1 MSLVLNVE
9 ILGEFK
15 KLTAATQGAQTSLQ
29 KLQDGVGGIARG
41 IGRTVGAL
49 AVTLGFTS
57 IVQGFKDSVQ
67 AAEEAQVANDRID
80 AIAESMNEFGNRTAQ
95 VTKRIKEF
103 AEANALSVGVD
114 DEVIKAT
121 QAKLLTFRE
130 VAKTADTMGG
140 SFDRAT
146 IAALDMAA
154 AGFGEATSNATQLGK
169 ALNNPITGITALNR
183 AGIQF
188 TEDQKALIAS
198 LVESGNVLK
207 AQDIILTE
215 IEAQVGGT
223 SAATVTASER
233 MAIAFGEVQESIG
246 TVLMPA
252 MVGLSDWLVETVPKI
267 QAFFAELMDPTT
279 EVGKAWQN
287 LGKVFAST
295 TDQFNK
301 MLGVFGMSGIAF
313 KDVLD
318 FVTQLTAGFG
328 QLFFMVGRVAG
339 IIGALI
345 SLDIKKAFDL
355 ASAFGAD
362 YNAFV
367 RSQNMAI
374 NPPTRGPL
382 TPSQANP
389 VQNVT
394 INVNNSNIT
403 AQEIYDKI
411 RRLNKASGTAGGNFF
426 Q

>member
-15 KLTAATQGAQTSLQ
+15 KLTTATQGAQTSLQ
-29 KLQDGVGGIARG
+29 KLQDGVGSIAKG

-49 AVTLGFTS
+49 ALTLGFTS
-57 IVQGFKDSVQ
+57 IVQGFKDSVA
-67 AAEEAQVANDRID
+67 AAEEAAVANERID
-80 AIAESMNEFGNRTAQ
+80 AIALSMNEFGSQTAQ
-95 VTKRIKEF
+95 VTKRIKDF

-130 VAKTADTMGG
+130 LTKTADVMGG

-169 ALNNPITGITALNR
+169 ALNNPISGITALNR

-188 TEDQKALIAS
+188 TDDQKALIAS
-198 LVESGNVLK
+198 LVESGKTLQ

-215 IEAQVGGT
+215 IENQVGGT

-233 MAIAFGEVQESIG
+233 MSIAFGEVQESIG

-252 MVGLSDWLVETVPKI
+252 MEGISEWLVDTVPDI
-267 QAFFAELMDPTT
+267 QNFFSELMDPTT

-287 LGKVFAST
+287 LGAVFANT
-295 TDQFNK
+295 TEQFSK
-301 MLGVFGMSGIAF
+301 MLAVFGVSGIEF
-313 KDVLD
+313 KDVLN

-328 QLFFMVGRVAG
+328 QLFFMVGRVAD
-339 IIGALI
+339 IIGSLI
-345 SLDIKKAFDL
+345 TFNFQRAFDL
-355 ASAFGAD
+355 AMSFGD
-362 YNAFV
+362 DFGSLV
-367 RSQNMAI
+367 SSQNAAI
-374 NPPTRGPL
+374 MGNMSGPI
-382 TPSQANP
+382 TPVQADR

-394 INVNNSNIT
+394 INVNNGNIT
-403 AQEIYDKI
+403 AQEIADKI
-411 RRLNKASGTAGGNFF
+411 NRGNRSTGTNLIRTR
-426 Q
+426 

>member
-15 KLTAATQGAQTSLQ
+15 KLTTATQGAQTSLQ
-29 KLQDGVGGIARG
+29 KLQDGVGSIAKG

-49 AVTLGFTS
+49 ALTLGFTS
-57 IVQGFKDSVQ
+57 IVQGFKDSVA
-67 AAEEAQVANDRID
+67 AAEEAAVANERID
-80 AIAESMNEFGNRTAQ
+80 AIALSMNEFGSQTAQ
-95 VTKRIKEF
+95 VTKRIKDF

-130 VAKTADTMGG
+130 LTKTADVMGG

-169 ALNNPITGITALNR
+169 ALNNPISGITALNR

-188 TEDQKALIAS
+188 TDDQKALIAS
-198 LVESGNVLK
+198 LVESGKTLE

-215 IEAQVGGT
+215 IENQVGGT

-233 MAIAFGEVQESIG
+233 MSIAFGEVQESIG

-252 MVGLSDWLVETVPKI
+252 MEGISDWLVDTVPDI
-267 QAFFAELMDPTT
+267 QNFFSELMDPTT

-287 LGKVFAST
+287 LGAVFANT
-295 TDQFNK
+295 TEQFSK
-301 MLGVFGMSGIAF
+301 MLAVFGVSGIEF
-313 KDVLD
+313 KDVLN

-328 QLFFMVGRVAG
+328 QLFFMVGRVAD
-339 IIGALI
+339 IIGSLI
-345 SLDIKKAFDL
+345 TFNFQRAFDL
-355 ASAFGAD
+355 AMSFGD
-362 YNAFV
+362 DFGSLV
-367 RSQNMAI
+367 SSQNAAI
-374 NPPTRGPL
+374 MGNMSGPI
-382 TPSQANP
+382 TPVQADR

-394 INVNNSNIT
+394 INVNNGNIT
-403 AQEIYDKI
+403 AQEIADKI
-411 RRLNKASGTAGGNFF
+411 NRGNRSTGTNLIRTR
-426 Q
+426 

>member
-29 KLQDGVGGIARG
+29 KLQDGVGGIAKG

-80 AIAESMNEFGNRTAQ
+80 AIAESMNEFGNKTAQ
-95 VTKRIKEF
+95 VTKRIKDF

-130 VAKTADTMGG
+130 LTKTADVMGG

-146 IAALDMAA
+146 IAAIDMAA

-169 ALNNPITGITALNR
+169 ALNDPIAGITALNR

-188 TEDQKALIAS
+188 TDDQKALIAS
-198 LVESGNVLK
+198 LVESGNILQ
-207 AQDIILTE
+207 AQDMILSE
-215 IEAQVGGT
+215 IESQVGGT

-233 MAIAFGEVQESIG
+233 MSIAFGEVQESIG

-252 MVGLSDWLVETVPKI
+252 MEALSDWLVDTVPDI
-267 QAFFAELMDPTT
+267 QNFFKELMDPTT
-279 EVGKAWQN
+279 EVGEAWQN
-287 LGKVFAST
+287 LGAVFTST

-301 MLGVFGMSGIAF
+301 MLAVFGMSGIAF
-313 KDVLD
+313 KDVLN

-328 QLFFMVGRVAG
+328 QLFFFVGRVAE

-345 SLDIKKAFDL
+345 GLDIKRAFDL
-355 ASAFGAD
+355 SASFGTD

-367 RSQNMAI
+367 RSQNSALMSNAI
-374 NPPTRGPL
+374 TPNPVVADR
-382 TPSQANP
+382 

-394 INVNNSNIT
+394 INTYNSNIT
-403 AQEIYDKI
+403 AQEIADKI
-411 RRLNKASGTAGGNFF
+411 NRANRATGTTLIR
-426 Q
+426 

>member
-15 KLTAATQGAQTSLQ
+15 KLTTATQGAQTSLQ
-29 KLQDGVGGIARG
+29 KLQDGVGSIAKG

-67 AAEEAQVANDRID
+67 AAEEAAVANERID
-80 AIAESMNEFGNRTAQ
+80 AIAESMDEFGSRTAQ
-95 VTKRIKEF
+95 VTKRIKDF

-130 VAKTADTMGG
+130 LTKTADVMGG

-169 ALNNPITGITALNR
+169 ALNDPIAGITALNR

-188 TEDQKALIAS
+188 TDSQKALIKS
-198 LVESGNVLK
+198 LVESGDILK
-207 AQDIILTE
+207 AQDMILSE

-233 MAIAFGEVQESIG
+233 MSIAFGEVQEAIG

-252 MVGLSDWLVETVPKI
+252 MEGLSDWLVDTVPDI
-267 QAFFAELMDPTT
+267 QNFFAELMDPTT
-279 EVGKAWQN
+279 EVGKAWQD
-287 LGKVFAST
+287 LGAVFAST
-295 TDQFNK
+295 TAQFNK
-301 MLGVFGMSGIAF
+301 MLEVFGASGIEF
-313 KDVLD
+313 KDVLN
-318 FVTQLTAGFG
+318 FVTTLTAGFG
-328 QLFFMVGRVAG
+328 QLFFMVGRVAE
-339 IIGALI
+339 IIGAI
-345 SLDIKKAFDL
+345 ITLDFGKAFQL
-355 ASAFGAD
+355 ASNFGRD
-362 YNAFV
+362 YAGFV
-367 RSQNMAI
+367 SSQNAAI
-374 NPPTRGPL
+374 AGNT
-382 TPSQANP
+382 TIMNPSQADR

-394 INVNNSNIT
+394 INVNNGNVT
-403 AQEIYDKI
+403 AQEIADKI
-411 RRLNKASGTAGGNFF
+411 NRGNRSTGTNLIRGF
-426 Q
+426 

>member
-15 KLTAATQGAQTSLQ
+15 KLTTATQGAQSSLE
-29 KLQDGVGGIARG
+29 KLQNGVGSIAKG

-67 AAEEAQVANDRID
+67 AAEEAAVANERID
-80 AIAESMNEFGNRTAQ
+80 AIALSMDEFGSQTAK
-95 VTKRIKEF
+95 VTKRIKDF

-130 VAKTADTMGG
+130 LTKTADVMGG

-169 ALNNPITGITALNR
+169 ALNNPISGITALNR

-188 TEDQKALIAS
+188 TDDQKALIAS
-198 LVESGNVLK
+198 LVESGKTLE
-207 AQDIILTE
+207 AQDIILSE

-233 MAIAFGEVQESIG
+233 MSIAFGEVQESIG

-252 MVGLSDWLVETVPKI
+252 MEGISEWLVDTVPDI
-267 QAFFAELMDPTT
+267 QNFFSELMDPTT

-287 LGKVFAST
+287 LGAVFANT
-295 TDQFNK
+295 TEQFSK
-301 MLGVFGMSGIAF
+301 MLAVFGVSGIEF
-313 KDVLD
+313 KDVLN

-328 QLFFMVGRVAG
+328 QLFFMVGRVAD
-339 IIGALI
+339 IIGSLI
-345 SLDIKKAFDL
+345 TFNFQRAFDL
-355 ASAFGAD
+355 AMSFGD
-362 YNAFV
+362 DFGSLV
-367 RSQNMAI
+367 SSQNAAI
-374 NPPTRGPL
+374 MGNMSGPI
-382 TPSQANP
+382 TPVQADR

-394 INVNNSNIT
+394 INVNNGNIT
-403 AQEIYDKI
+403 AQEIADKI
-411 RRLNKASGTAGGNFF
+411 NRGNRSTGTNLIRAR
-426 Q
+426 

>member
-15 KLTAATQGAQTSLQ
+15 KLTTATQGAQSSLE
-29 KLQDGVGGIARG
+29 KLQNGVGSIAKG

-67 AAEEAQVANDRID
+67 AAEEAAVANERID
-80 AIAESMNEFGNRTAQ
+80 AIALSMDEFGSQTAK
-95 VTKRIKEF
+95 VTKRIKDF

-130 VAKTADTMGG
+130 LTKTADVMGG

-169 ALNNPITGITALNR
+169 ALNNPISGITALNR

-188 TEDQKALIAS
+188 TDDQKALIAS
-198 LVESGNVLK
+198 LVESGKTLE
-207 AQDIILTE
+207 AQDIILSE

-233 MAIAFGEVQESIG
+233 MSIAFGEVQESIG

-252 MVGLSDWLVETVPKI
+252 MEGISDWLVDTVPDI
-267 QAFFAELMDPTT
+267 QNFFSELMDPTT

-287 LGKVFAST
+287 LGAVFAST
-295 TDQFNK
+295 TEQFSK
-301 MLGVFGMSGIAF
+301 MLAVFGVSGIEF
-313 KDVLD
+313 KDVLN

-328 QLFFMVGRVAG
+328 QLFFMVGRVAD
-339 IIGALI
+339 IIGSLI
-345 SLDIKKAFDL
+345 TFNFQRAFDL
-355 ASAFGAD
+355 AMSFGD
-362 YNAFV
+362 DFGSLV
-367 RSQNMAI
+367 SSQNAAI
-374 NPPTRGPL
+374 MGNISNPL
-382 TPSQANP
+382 TPVQADR

-394 INVNNSNIT
+394 INVNNGNIT
-403 AQEIYDKI
+403 AQEIADKI
-411 RRLNKASGTAGGNFF
+411 NRGNRSTGTNLIRTN
-426 Q
+426 

>member
-15 KLTAATQGAQTSLQ
+15 KLTTATQGAQSSLER
-29 KLQDGVGGIARG
+29 LQSGVGSIAKG

-67 AAEEAQVANDRID
+67 AAEEAAVANERID
-80 AIAESMNEFGNRTAQ
+80 AIAESMNEFGNRTAI
-95 VTKRIKEF
+95 VTKRIKDFADSQEF
-103 AEANALSVGVD
+103 LVGVD
-114 DEVIKAT
+114 GDVIKAT

-130 VAKTADTMGG
+130 LTKTADVMGG

-169 ALNNPITGITALNR
+169 ALNNPIAGITALNR

-188 TEDQKALIAS
+188 TDDQKALIAS
-198 LVESGNVLK
+198 LVESGKTLQ

-215 IEAQVGGT
+215 IENQVGGT
-223 SAATVTASER
+223 AAATATASEK
-233 MAIAFGEVQESIG
+233 MTIAFGQVQESIG

-252 MVGLSDWLVETVPKI
+252 MEGLSGWLVETVPHV
-267 QAFFAELMDPTT
+267 QNFFSELMDPTT

-287 LGKVFAST
+287 LGAVFANT
-295 TDQFNK
+295 TEQFSK
-301 MLGVFGMSGIAF
+301 MLAVFGVSGIEF
-313 KDVLD
+313 KDVLN

-328 QLFFMVGRVAG
+328 QLFFMVGRVAD
-339 IIGALI
+339 IIASLI
-345 SLDIKKAFDL
+345 TFNFQRAFDL
-355 ASAFGAD
+355 AMSFGD
-362 YNAFV
+362 DFGSLV
-367 RSQNMAI
+367 SSQNAAI
-374 NPPTRGPL
+374 MGNMSGPI
-382 TPSQANP
+382 TPVQADR

-394 INVNNSNIT
+394 INVNNGNIT
-403 AQEIYDKI
+403 AQEIADKI
-411 RRLNKASGTAGGNFF
+411 NRGNRSTGTNLIRA

>member
-15 KLTAATQGAQTSLQ
+15 KLTTATQGAQSSLE
-29 KLQDGVGGIARG
+29 KLQNGVGSIAKG

-67 AAEEAQVANDRID
+67 AAEEAAVANERID
-80 AIAESMNEFGNRTAQ
+80 AIALSMDEFGNQTAK
-95 VTKRIKEF
+95 VTKRIKDF

-130 VAKTADTMGG
+130 LTKTADVMGG

-169 ALNNPITGITALNR
+169 ALNNPISGITALNR

-188 TEDQKALIAS
+188 TDDQKALIAS
-198 LVESGNVLK
+198 LVESGKTLE
-207 AQDIILTE
+207 AQDIILSE

-233 MAIAFGEVQESIG
+233 MSIAFGEVQESIG

-252 MVGLSDWLVETVPKI
+252 MEGISEWLVDTVPDI
-267 QAFFAELMDPTT
+267 QNFFSELMDPTT

-287 LGKVFAST
+287 LGAVFANT
-295 TDQFNK
+295 TEQFSK
-301 MLGVFGMSGIAF
+301 MLAVFGVSGIEF
-313 KDVLD
+313 KDVLN

-328 QLFFMVGRVAG
+328 QLFFMVGRVAD
-339 IIGALI
+339 IIGSLI
-345 SLDIKKAFDL
+345 TFNFQRAFDL
-355 ASAFGAD
+355 AMSFGD
-362 YNAFV
+362 DFGSLV
-367 RSQNMAI
+367 SSQNAALMS
-374 NPPTRGPL
+374 NTSGPI
-382 TPSQANP
+382 TPVQADR

-394 INVNNSNIT
+394 INVNNGNIT
-403 AQEIYDKI
+403 AQEIADKI
-411 RRLNKASGTAGGNFF
+411 NRGNRSTGTNLIRAR
-426 Q
+426 

>member
-15 KLTAATQGAQTSLQ
+15 KLTTATQGAQTSLQ
-29 KLQDGVGGIARG
+29 KLQDGVGSIAKG

-49 AVTLGFTS
+49 ALTLGFTS
-57 IVQGFKDSVQ
+57 IVQGFKDSVA
-67 AAEEAQVANDRID
+67 AAEEAAVANERID
-80 AIAESMNEFGNRTAQ
+80 AIALSMNEFGSQTAQ
-95 VTKRIKEF
+95 VTKRIKDF

-130 VAKTADTMGG
+130 LTKTADVMGG

-169 ALNNPITGITALNR
+169 ALNNPISGITALNR

-188 TEDQKALIAS
+188 TDDQKALIAS
-198 LVESGNVLK
+198 LVESGKTLE

-215 IEAQVGGT
+215 IENQVGGT

-233 MAIAFGEVQESIG
+233 MSIAFGEVQESIG

-252 MVGLSDWLVETVPKI
+252 MEGISDWLVDTVPDI
-267 QAFFAELMDPTT
+267 QNFFSELMDPTT

-287 LGKVFAST
+287 LGAVFANT
-295 TDQFNK
+295 TEQFSK
-301 MLGVFGMSGIAF
+301 MLAVFGVSGIEF
-313 KDVLD
+313 KDVLN

-328 QLFFMVGRVAG
+328 QLFFMVGRVAD
-339 IIGALI
+339 IIGSLI
-345 SLDIKKAFDL
+345 TFNFQRAFDL
-355 ASAFGAD
+355 AMSFGD
-362 YNAFV
+362 DFGSLV
-367 RSQNMAI
+367 SSQNAAI
-374 NPPTRGPL
+374 MGNMSGPI
-382 TPSQANP
+382 TPVQADR

-394 INVNNSNIT
+394 INVNNGNIT
-403 AQEIYDKI
+403 AQEIADKI
-411 RRLNKASGTAGGNFF
+411 NRGNRSTGTNLIRAR
-426 Q
+426 